1 MYEKKKTIIV
11 FILFAILLFMIL
23 AVTFALHFKNK
34 YPYSINFPQVSG
46 DYEQFF
52 GVEKKKL
59 KGTANCSYTISNM
72 TDSQC
77 VVNIDFTVR
86 ISGKD
91 FNGKAEGI
99 VEVIKVDDDILING
113 PLHGEFSVNGKE
125 YDTIVGFRK
134 FLNGDS
140 IQISVTVMADHTISF
155 SFASPTFYNPIIE
168 TAQNE

>member
-113 PLHGEFSVNGKE
+113 KE